1 MQAQAE
7 AAIKDFFGG
16 PPGEKLKTAATA
28 QLTLALLTTFW
39 VPNLSG
45 ALAVLGL
52 LSVTLSNSEFLRLVR
67 GRQRVAGLLFCLLS
81 NKRHNH
87 SIEPIAPLASL
98 RGQLPAA
105 DCCAFPDALSSRQD
119 GDRSD

>member
-7 AAIKDFFGG
+7 AAIKDFFSG

-52 LSVTLSNSEFLRLVR
+52 LSVTLSNIRVPPPGESRRLSVP
-67 GRQRVAGLLFCLLS
+67 GDPEVPVVHQAPSKYYLHLLPS
-81 NKRHNH
+81 
-87 SIEPIAPLASL
+87 
-98 RGQLPAA
+98 
-105 DCCAFPDALSSRQD
+105 
-119 GDRSD
+119 